1 MGEDLGMTES
11 ISEATGHAGERLADA
26 ARGYAPAHEHRPIA
40 AYGVLSAAFGAAF
53 AGSLLA
59 AHRHAG
65 GFPER
70 VEARDVILMGI
81 ASHKVTRLLA
91 KDRVT
96 SFLRAPFTE
105 YQDRIGHGE
114 VEERA
119 RGRGLQLATGEL
131 LICPYCLA
139 QWVVG
144 AFAVGMVGAPRLT
157 RVLAAMWTAEAISDF
172 TQLAYHA
179 AEERA

>member
-1 MGEDLGMTES
+1 MTEP
-11 ISEATGHAGERLADA
+11 ISDVASTVEQGFADA
-26 ARGYAPAHEHRPIA
+26 TRDYAPEQEHRPIG
-40 AYGVLSAAFGAAF
+40 AYGVLTVAFSATFGA
-53 AGSLLA
+53 SMLA
-59 AHRHAG
+59 AYRHAG

-70 VEARDVILMGI
+70 VSAGDIALMGM
-81 ASHKVTRLLA
+81 ATHKVTRLLA

-105 YQDRIGHGE
+105 YQDRAGHGE
-114 VEERA
+114 LEEKA

-144 AFAVGMVGAPRLT
+144 AFAVGTVAAPRLT
-157 RVLAAMWTAEAISDF
+157 RVLSAMWTAEAISDF
-172 TQLAYHA
+172 AQLAYHA
-179 AEERA
+179 AEEKA

>member
-1 MGEDLGMTES
+1 MNDP
-11 ISEATGHAGERLADA
+11 ISAAGAVEQGLADA
-26 ARGYAPAHEHRPIA
+26 TRDYAPEHEHRPLA
-40 AYGVLSAAFGAAF
+40 GYAVLTAAFGTTFAA
-53 AGSLLA
+53 SMA
-59 AHRHAG
+59 AAYRHAG

-70 VEARDVILMGI
+70 IGAGDVALMGM
-81 ASHKVTRLLA
+81 ATHKVTRLLA

-105 YQDRIGHGE
+105 YQDRAGHGE
-114 VEERA
+114 VDEKA

-144 AFAVGMVGAPRLT
+144 AFSVGYVAAPRLT
-157 RVLAAMWTAEAISDF
+157 RLLAAMWTAEAISDF
-172 TQLAYHA
+172 AQLAYHA
-179 AEERA
+179 AEERS

>member
-1 MGEDLGMTES
+1 MTDP
-11 ISEATGHAGERLADA
+11 ISAAADAVEQGLADA
-26 ARGYAPAHEHRPIA
+26 TRDYAPEHEHRPLG
-40 AYGVLSAAFGAAF
+40 AYGVLTAAFGTTFGA
-53 AGSLLA
+53 SMLA

-70 VEARDVILMGI
+70 VSAGDIALMGM
-81 ASHKVTRLLA
+81 ATHKVTRLLA

-105 YQDRIGHGE
+105 YQDRAGHGE
-114 VEERA
+114 LEEKA
-119 RGRGLQLATGEL
+119 RGRGLQLAAGEL

-144 AFAVGMVGAPRLT
+144 AFAVGMVAAPRMT
-157 RVLAAMWTAEAISDF
+157 RVLTAMWTAEAISDF
-172 TQLAYHA
+172 AQLAYHA
-179 AEERA
+179 AEEKA